1 MTGAMTKPLIG
12 RLLVCGVGLIGG
24 SFAAALKQAKQ
35 VGEVVGIGRTAES
48 MQDALSLGLVDRVE
62 TDWRTALQGVDLVL
76 LAMPVGQMDV
86 VMSHLMPHLSLDT
99 VVTDAGSTKADVVA
113 VARARFGSRI
123 GQFVPGHPIAGAE
136 KSGPQA
142 ARAELYDK
150 RRVVLTPL
158 VENDDAAIDLVRK
171 VWQVCGARVS
181 TTSPEHHDRWLASV
195 SHLPHLLSFALV
207 SELAARSNAD
217 EIFSLAGGG
226 FRDFTRIA
234 ASHPE
239 MWRDIFFANRDALL
253 SELTAYEEELV
264 RYRMLIEQGDAAGI
278 EKLLGIARE
287 ARVAWAQRQN

>member
-1 MTGAMTKPLIG
+1 MSRAVTRPLIG

-24 SFAAALKQAKQ
+24 SFTAALKQAGQ
-35 VGEVVGIGRTAES
+35 VGEVVGIGRSVES
-48 MQDALSLGLVDRVE
+48 MQEALALGLIDRVE
-62 TDWRTALQGVDLVL
+62 RDWSVALQGVDLVL
-76 LAMPVGQMDV
+76 LAMPVGQMDA
-86 VMSHLMPHLSLDT
+86 VMAQLVPHLSLDT
-99 VVTDAGSTKADVVA
+99 VVTDAGSTKQDVVA
-113 VARARFGSRI
+113 VARARFGARI

-136 KSGPQA
+136 KNGPQA
-142 ARAELYDK
+142 ARADLYNK

-158 VENDDAAIDLVRK
+158 VENDDAALDLVRK
-171 VWQVCGARVS
+171 AWQTCGALVS

-207 SELAARSNAD
+207 SELAARPNAD

-253 SELTAYEEELV
+253 AELTTYEQELAK
-264 RYRMLIEQGDAAGI
+264 YRALLEQGDAGSI

-287 ARVAWAQRQN
+287 ARVAWAQRQG

>member
-1 MTGAMTKPLIG
+1 MTKPLIG

-24 SFAAALKQAKQ
+24 SFAAALRQAKQ
-35 VGEVVGIGRTAES
+35 VGEVVGIGRSAES
-48 MQDALSLGLVDRVE
+48 MQDALALGLIDRVE
-62 TDWRTALQGVDLVL
+62 TDWQSALQGVDLVL
-76 LAMPVGQMDV
+76 LAMPVGQMDA
-86 VMSHLMPHLSLDT
+86 VMSHLMPNLSLDT

-113 VARARFGSRI
+113 VARTRLGARI

-158 VENDDAAIDLVRK
+158 VENDEAAIDLVRK
-171 VWQVCGARVS
+171 AWQVCGAQVS

-253 SELTAYEEELV
+253 AELTAYEEELV
-264 RYRMLIEQGDAAGI
+264 RYRVLIEQGDAAGI

-287 ARVAWAQRQN
+287 ARLAWAQRQS

>member
-1 MTGAMTKPLIG
+1 MTKPLVG

-24 SFAAALKQAKQ
+24 SFAAALKQAKH

-62 TDWRTALQGVDLVL
+62 TDWRIALEGVDLVL
-76 LAMPVGQMDV
+76 LAMPVGQTDV

-113 VARARFGSRI
+113 VARARLGSRI

-171 VWQVCGARVS
+171 AWQVCGARVS

-207 SELAARSNAD
+207 SELAERTNAE

-239 MWRDIFFANRDALL
+239 MWRDIFLANRVALL
-253 SELTAYEEELV
+253 AELSAYEDELA
-264 RYRMLIEQGDAAGI
+264 RYRALIEQGDAAGI

-287 ARVAWAQRQN
+287 ARVAWAQRQS